1 VFGYFF
7 FDLRTSIIF
16 SKRKKDVR
24 LYWAPQFNACPAI
37 GQFFASNA
45 CPAIGQFFAANA
57 CPAIGQFFAAG
68 VPTVQRTG
76 GSQGEFY
83 C

>member
-1 VFGYFF
+1 M
-7 FDLRTSIIF
+7 
-16 SKRKKDVR
+16 R
-24 LYWAPQFNACPAI
+24 LTLLGIHFNACPDW
-37 GQFFASNA
+37 SV
-45 CPAIGQFFAANA
+45 FAANA

-83 C
+83 CEVS